1 MVLSFVNSNTSEINL
16 STQTVTFTNA
26 NWNIQQLI
34 QVNGVDDL
42 IRDGNIDV
50 NIVVS
55 VVDSLSDDSFDNL
68 PDTSIT
74 VRNLDDDPENCF
86 NRDFNE
92 NELIFIQDAQH
103 TAGTNL
109 YTLTTDNNNQRGM
122 VWYQNR
128 VDF

>member
-1 MVLSFVNSNTSEINL
+1 MS
-16 STQTVTFTNA
+16 
-26 NWNIQQLI
+26 I

-55 VVDSLSDDSFDNL
+55 VVDSLFDDSFDNL

-92 NELIFIQDAQH
+92 NELKCQYCNKFFSTKAHKRRHEIHRCNENPNII
-103 TAGTNL
+103 TSNGRRIN
-109 YTLTTDNNNQRGM
+109 Y
-122 VWYQNR
+122 
-128 VDF
+128 